1 MQETKEITVQ
11 DIISKRKVRSR
22 RVDNKLILKAYN
34 YAFSHHGDQ
43 LRKSGEPYIIHP
55 LNVAYILAEIGLDD
69 NTICAALLHDVVED
83 TEVTEADIKNE
94 FGEEINYLV
103 AGVTKLS
110 NISFASVEEQQVED
124 YRKMF
129 LAMGKDIRVILIK
142 LADRL
147 HNMRTLKHL
156 KEDRQIANSQETMDL
171 YAPLANRL
179 GLYSIK
185 WELEDLSFKYL
196 FPEEY
201 HELVE
206 GINRKREERLKFIEN
221 IMDEIRQELKKQ
233 KVEAEVTGRAKH
245 LYSIY
250 RKMKRDNKD
259 LDQIYDLFALRILV
273 NSVKDCYSALR
284 SCT

>member
-11 DIISKRKVRSR
+11 DIISKRKEHSS

-129 LAMGKDIRVILIK
+129 LAMVKDIRVIIIK

-147 HNMRTLKHL
+147 HNMRTLKYL
-156 KEDRQIANSQETMDL
+156 KRDRQIANAKETMEL

-179 GLYSIK
+179 GLYSLK
-185 WELEDLSFKYL
+185 WELEDLGFKYL
-196 FPEEY
+196 HPDEY

-206 GINRKREERLKFIEN
+206 GINKKRDERLKFIEK
-221 IMDEIRQELKKQ
+221 IMNDIRVSLKKHRID
-233 KVEAEVTGRAKH
+233 AEVTGRAKH

-250 RKMKRDNKD
+250 RKMKRDNKT
-259 LDQIYDLFALRILV
+259 LEQIYDLFALRILV
-273 NSVKDCYSALR
+273 NSVKDCYAALR